1 MNAAPNID
9 VGTGPSAMIIESARG
24 IITLRPVAST
34 GSAQPITVG
43 PGIALAATATGRFIL
58 ALAPRQK
65 AGQYDHPVEL
75 VVYTVTR

>member
-1 MNAAPNID
+1 
-9 VGTGPSAMIIESARG
+9 
-24 IITLRPVAST
+24 VAST
-34 GSAQPITVG
+34 AGTQPITVG

-65 AGQYDHPVEL
+65 AGQYDHPLEL